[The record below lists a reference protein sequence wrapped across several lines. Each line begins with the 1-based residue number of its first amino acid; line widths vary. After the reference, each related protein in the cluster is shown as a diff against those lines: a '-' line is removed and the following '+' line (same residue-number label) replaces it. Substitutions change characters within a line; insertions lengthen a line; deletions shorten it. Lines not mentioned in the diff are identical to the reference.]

1 MARSLCDIDTII
13 RGGGCQVSGKKQTR
27 NPIPRKPT
35 PAPPRRGSQNPIPDT
50 PPMSDLTRVIELFQL
65 PFMQRALMGGILMG
79 LMGGLLGSF
88 TILRQL
94 SFFSDA
100 LGHSALLGISLGLLL
115 GLSPSSVL
123 LPFAVLFALGVTY
136 LLERTRLW
144 TDALLNIVYSSSL
157 AIGVILLT
165 FVGQYK
171 GGINSILF
179 GDILAVRSGDL
190 WVSTVLLVVCVLFVG
205 LTLQSQILLTL
216 HEPLAIA
223 RGISA
228 SAHRTAFIVLLALVV
243 GTSIKAIGVLL
254 ISAFV
259 VIPACAARLLSR
271 TFSGYVILSAL
282 LGALGAVLGMVFSA
296 MFNLPS
302 GPAIV
307 TMQLA
312 IFLVAIV
319 LPRTKLSA
327 V

>member
-1 MARSLCDIDTII
+1 MARSLCGIGIII
-13 RGGGCQVSGKKQTR
+13 RGSQGKVKGLRCTVHGPNR
-27 NPIPRKPT
+27 KPPPPVNRKTAFPRKPQT
-35 PAPPRRGSQNPIPDT
+35 ANRS
-50 PPMSDLTRVIELFQL
+50 PMSDLTRVIELFQL
-65 PFMQRALMGGILMG
+65 PFMQRALLGGVLTG
-79 LMGGLLGSF
+79 LMGGLMGSF

-171 GGINSILF
+171 GGINNILF
-179 GDILAVRSGDL
+179 GDILAVRQGDL
-190 WVSTVLLVVCVLFVG
+190 VVSTVLLVVCVVFVG
-205 LTLQSQILLTL
+205 LTLRSQILLTL

-223 RGISA
+223 SGIAA
-228 SAHRTAFIVLLALVV
+228 SAHRTVFIMLLALVV
-243 GTSIKAIGVLL
+243 GASIKAIGVLL

-259 VIPACAARLLSR
+259 VIPACAAFACAACRYLA
-271 TFSGYVILSAL
+271 GYV
-282 LGALGAVLGMVFSA
+282 
-296 MFNLPS
+296 MF
-302 GPAIV
+302 
-307 TMQLA
+307 
-312 IFLVAIV
+312 VA
-319 LPRTKLSA
+319 RA
-327 V
+327 

>member
-1 MARSLCDIDTII
+1 
-13 RGGGCQVSGKKQTR
+13 
-27 NPIPRKPT
+27 
-35 PAPPRRGSQNPIPDT
+35 
-50 PPMSDLTRVIELFQL
+50 MSDLTRVIELFQL
-65 PFMQRALMGGILMG
+65 PFMQRALLGGILTG
-79 LMGGLLGSF
+79 LMGGLMGSF

-115 GLSPSSVL
+115 GMNPSLVL

-171 GGINSILF
+171 GSLNNILF
-179 GDILAVRSGDL
+179 GDILAVRQSDL
-190 WVSTVLLVVCVLFVG
+190 VVSTVLLGVCVVFVG
-205 LTLQSQILLTL
+205 LTLRSQILLTL

-223 RGISA
+223 RGIAA

-243 GTSIKAIGVLL
+243 GASIKAIGVLL

-259 VIPACAARLLSR
+259 VIPACAARMLSR
-271 TFSGYVILSAL
+271 TFTGYVMLSAV

-296 MFNLPS
+296 LLNLPS

-312 IFLVAIV
+312 IFLVAVV
-319 LPRTKLSA
+319 LPRTKLST